1 MERRTFL
8 KTSSLA
14 LLGLSSCKS
23 LGLPYSN
30 KKLGVQIYT
39 VRDAAY
45 EDIEKTFEQLAELGY
60 TDLEIFGYDGKF
72 FGKTAKEFRTI
83 LKNTGQKLISSHH
96 TTDLKISS
104 KLYDDWEI
112 AAENIVSHDGQYMVY
127 AYLFPQQRTNE
138 TFKSLPEIFERFGEI
153 STEGGIQFAYHNH
166 DFEFEP
172 FEKSNLYDFILNE
185 TSEDLVKMELDLFW
199 ITKAKKNPSEY
210 FKKYPGRFPL
220 WHVKDMNTK
229 GETVE
234 VGNGIINFDEIFA
247 ERKIAGLEYW
257 FVEQDDSKNPFQSL
271 KISRDYLRSKNF

>member
-1 MERRTFL
+1 MQRRTFL

-14 LLGLSSCKS
+14 LLELSSCKS

-45 EDIEKTFEQLAELGY
+45 QDIEKTFEQLAELGY

-104 KLYDDWEI
+104 KLYDDWQI
-112 AAENIVSHDGQYMVY
+112 AAGDILSLDGQYMVY
-127 AYLFPQQRTNE
+127 AYLFPEQRTKE
-138 TFKSLPEIFERFGEI
+138 TFKSLPEIFEKFGEI
-153 STEGGIQFAYHNH
+153 SMEGGIQFAYHNH

-172 FEKSNLYDFILNE
+172 FGDSNLYDFILNE
-185 TSEDLVKMELDLFW
+185 TSENLVKMELDLYW
-199 ITKAKKNPSEY
+199 ITKAKKSAIDY
-210 FKKYPGRFPL
+210 FEKYPGRFPL
-220 WHVKDMNTK
+220 WHVKDMNNK

-234 VGNGIINFDEIFA
+234 VGNGIINLDSIFA
-247 ERKIAGLEYW
+247 ERKKAGLKYW
-257 FVEQDDSKNPFQSL
+257 FVEQDESQNPFESL
-271 KISRDYLRSKNF
+271 RISRDFLSGKNW